1 MMTQGFT
8 APSERGIALAVE
20 RIAVRLQ
27 PDNADN
33 EKPRPVMGRG

>member
-8 APSERGIALAVE
+8 VPSERDIALAVE

-27 PDNADN
+27 PDNAEN
-33 EKPRPVMGRG
+33 ETPDQ